1 MCLLYD
7 GNSRRLNRK
16 WFYGEAGNRTCDPW
30 FTRHG
35 AYPLHHGGLSVYVG
49 SGVLLLIVST
59 PDLCTLTYFYIIK
72 SRAFHALFSLILRNS
87 SLFNYISREFHAF
100 RISNYHL
107 ERYQTPNGVH
117 FGKIYI
123 PKELFM
129 RRIAWSGSPHLF
141 YSAQEQCLQEANKNS
156 SH

>member
-1 MCLLYD
+1 MCAYYMT
-7 GNSRRLNRK
+7 LNRK

-30 FTRHG
+30 FTRHS
-35 AYPLHHGGLSVYVG
+35 AYPLHGGFSVYLG
-49 SGVLLLIVST
+49 SGVVLLIVSF

-141 YSAQEQCLQEANKNS
+141 HSAQEQCLQEANKNI